1 MGLFD
6 FLSSKK
12 KKRRGAA
19 GDEPA
24 PVQELGDVEALG
36 IDPPETR
43 YTQEYKDY
51 LASLEAE
58 KRLTPDDAGDSTD
71 AE

>member
-43 YTQEYKDY
+43 YTQEYKD
-51 LASLEAE
+51 
-58 KRLTPDDAGDSTD
+58 
-71 AE
+71 

>member
-6 FLSSKK
+6 FLKRKK
-12 KKRRGAA
+12 QDNTAA
-19 GDEPA
+19 PEPEA
-24 PVQELGDVEALG
+24 SGFVTLDDVDPAV

-43 YTQEYKDY
+43 YTQEYQDF
-51 LASLEAE
+51 LAQQEA
-58 KRLTPDDAGDSTD
+58 AGHGGDPG